1 MEQLIIATANRKK
14 YKEVKKIIGGL
25 FLSIKSLLD
34 FNKRPVIIEDGKT
47 FFENAAKKAVT
58 ASSFYDSLAL
68 GEDSG
73 LEVDSLNGEPG
84 IYSARFSGRNAN
96 DKKNIVKLLKE
107 LRKVDWKERKAR
119 FRCCPVLAYK
129 GKKIRRFEG
138 ALSGYIAFKPEG
150 CSGFGYDPVFYV
162 PKLKKTLA
170 QVPLLVKNRLSH
182 RYRALLKFRNYLQ
195 NYLAKAK
202 GF

>member
-25 FLSIKSLLD
+25 SLSIKSLLD

-73 LEVDSLNGEPG
+73 LEVDFLNGKPG
-84 IYSARFSGRNAN
+84 IYSARFSGRNA
-96 DKKNIVKLLKE
+96 DDRKNIIKLLRE
-107 LRKVDWKERKAR
+107 LRKVNWKQRKAR
-119 FRCCPVLAYK
+119 FRCCAVLAYK

-138 ALSGYIAFKPEG
+138 SLSGYITFIPEG
-150 CSGFGYDPVFYV
+150 SSGFGYDPVFYV

-170 QVPLLVKNRLSH
+170 KVPLSVKNKLSH
-182 RYRALLKFRNYLQ
+182 RYKALVKFRDYLQ
-195 NYLAKAK
+195 NYLAKL
-202 GF
+202 

>member
-1 MEQLIIATANRKK
+1 MKQLIIATANSKK

-25 FLSIKSLLD
+25 FLDIKSLLD
-34 FNKRPVIIEDGKT
+34 FNRRPVIVEDGKS

-58 ASSFYDSLAL
+58 ASLFYDSFAL

-73 LEVDSLNGEPG
+73 LEVDFLNGQPG
-84 IYSARFSGRNAN
+84 IYSARFSGPKAN
-96 DKKNIVKLLKE
+96 DKKNIVKLLKA
-107 LRKVDWKERKAR
+107 LRKVDWKRRKAR
-119 FRCCPVLAYK
+119 FRCSAVLAYK

-138 ALSGYIAFKPEG
+138 ALSGYITFKPEG

-170 QVPLLVKNRLSH
+170 QVPLSVKNRLSH
-182 RYRALLKFRNYLQ
+182 RYKALLKFRNYLQ
-195 NYLAKAK
+195 NYLVKTK
-202 GF
+202 SL